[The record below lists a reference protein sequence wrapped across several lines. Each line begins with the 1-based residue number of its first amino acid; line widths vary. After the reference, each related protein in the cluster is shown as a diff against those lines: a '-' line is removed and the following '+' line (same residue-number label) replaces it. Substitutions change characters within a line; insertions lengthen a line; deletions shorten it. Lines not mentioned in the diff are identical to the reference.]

1 MEDQNRKNAEYLRG
15 KALMALA
22 GRACHELRKAVGPGR
37 KVGIGEA
44 REVAGSRIGA
54 AIVLALAQAA
64 STKDPAKLEA
74 IVSGFSPKSA
84 PNDA

>member
-1 MEDQNRKNAEYLRG
+1 MEEQTKKNPEYLRG

-22 GRACHELRKAVGPGR
+22 GRACGELRKAVGPNR
-37 KVGIGEA
+37 KAGMEQAKKVAESSIGPA
-44 REVAGSRIGA
+44 LI
-54 AIVLALAQAA
+54 LALAQAA

-84 PNDA
+84 PNNA

>member
-1 MEDQNRKNAEYLRG
+1 MEDQTKKNPEYLRG

-22 GRACHELRKAVGPGR
+22 GRACAELRKAVGPNRKAGIGDAR
-37 KVGIGEA
+37 KVAESSVGPAMI
-44 REVAGSRIGA
+44 
-54 AIVLALAQAA
+54 LALAQAA

-84 PNDA
+84 PNNA